1 LSRLKNKMTE
11 KKTRAPGCLS
21 LSLTPRNRSGAIEI
35 SFGWLF
41 AIIAGVIIIFLA
53 IYMST
58 KLIGTEQQTKTA
70 ETGKEI
76 GILLNPLETS
86 FESAQTTSITIP
98 IETRINNGC
107 DLIGTFGRQTIRLD
121 QKSFNE
127 WSRTDVDVRFN
138 NKYLFSDEGIQGKK
152 FYIFSK
158 PFNFPF
164 KIADLIYMT
173 TADNVYCFIDAP
185 ENINEELSN
194 LNQMNVLTENCTG
207 KEIKVCFNGGDCD
220 INVNYEFGS
229 VEKDGETV
237 YFDGGDD
244 ALMYAGIFS
253 YKENYECQL
262 KRLMLR
268 VKEISILY
276 ADKELLS
283 RKKGCN
289 DENIFGELKSLSELS
304 DGLESSEGI
313 GVVKTIAERINDQNS
328 GRRCPL
334 W

>member
-1 LSRLKNKMTE
+1 LSQLKNNMTE
-11 KKTRAPGCLS
+11 KK
-21 LSLTPRNRSGAIEI
+21 GAIEI

-164 KIADLIYMT
+164 KVADLIYMT

-237 YFDGGDD
+237 YFDEGDD
-244 ALMYAGIFS
+244 TLMYAGIFS
-253 YKENYECQL
+253 YRENYECQL

-313 GVVKTIAERINDQNS
+313 GVVKTIVERIDDQNS